1 MIEECV
7 GWYEW
12 FTQKARLEF
21 ADDFVDVVR
30 HPRVEVRQAD
40 WMQSRQLID
49 RCAQTVRSKL
59 GEVGTAQERS
69 QHGQIDV

>member
-21 ADDFVDVVR
+21 ADDSVDVVR
-30 HPRVEVRQAD
+30 DPRMQVR
-40 WMQSRQLID
+40 
-49 RCAQTVRSKL
+49 
-59 GEVGTAQERS
+59 
-69 QHGQIDV
+69 